1 MKALIFA
8 AGLGTRLGAITRT
21 MPKALV
27 EVGGEPMLKRVI
39 IKLKAA
45 GISDMVVNVH
55 HHAQM
60 IRDYLA
66 VNHNFGANISISDE
80 SESLLDTGGGLLKAK
95 ELLGTDSPIVLHNA
109 DILTDFDIREM
120 IGTHLGSDSDVTLL
134 VAERQTSRYLLFD
147 ESMRM
152 RGWTDIRTG
161 EIRSPWTA
169 DEIAD
174 CHKLAFGGVH
184 IVNPTVFKLL
194 ESFSHEPKFSITPF
208 YTASCRELRITG
220 FKPAKTYNWV
230 DIGKPDALKA
240 AQNIVSKLPPIAAE
254 EY

>member
-39 IKLKAA
+39 IKLKDA
-45 GISDMVVNVH
+45 GISEMVVNIH
-55 HHAQM
+55 HHADA

-66 VNHNFGANISISDE
+66 VNNNFGANISISDE
-80 SESLLDTGGGLLKAK
+80 SKSLLDTGGGLLKAK
-95 ELLGTDSPIVLHNA
+95 ELLGTDSPILLHNA

-120 IGTHLGSDSDVTLL
+120 IETHLNSDSDVTLL

-169 DEIAD
+169 DDVAD

-184 IVNPTVFKLL
+184 IVNPTVFKSL
-194 ESFSHEPKFSITPF
+194 ESFSCDPKFSITPF
-208 YTASCRELRITG
+208 YTASCRELRISG
-220 FKPAKTYNWV
+220 FEPGRTYNWI
-230 DIGKPDALKA
+230 DIGKPESLKA
-240 AQNIVSKLPPIAAE
+240 AQNIVSKLPPIAGE